1 MTHFCPIRDGRMKP
15 SLMGFLLQKEGNTMT
30 DNVYG
35 EAYQIFCQHLQD
47 SVTEEMFEAMV
58 LCAISGRW
66 LVIGTEKVVLPIHI
80 YRLTNPTIGKHQ
92 KMIINYNNIRLHEDA
107 YSEKDYIIASKTD
120 ENLFYLANRLSA
132 IKRWRVPTCLLPLY
146 DEIQQSYPHPAV
158 YFDHPC
164 ENHFLD
170 TAIQQLKVDIEKWT
184 QQRRIWYQQIVDD
197 LQLKLKERYHYV
209 RVEKNPFD
217 KNEYEARFCLDSRK
231 MKTLDVELWEKDSC
245 IVAMSNDASCD
256 IALNNAIDALNAAR
270 KIVAFCGC
278 RYPID

>member
-1 MTHFCPIRDGRMKP
+1 MNDK
-15 SLMGFLLQKEGNTMT
+15 
-30 DNVYG
+30 VYK
-35 EAYQIFCQHLQD
+35 EAYKMFCQHLQET
-47 SVTEEMFEAMV
+47 VTEEMFEAMV

-66 LVIGTEKVVLPIHI
+66 LVIGTEKVVLPIHV
-80 YRLTNPTIGKHQ
+80 YRLTNPTIGKYQ

-107 YSEKDYIIASKTD
+107 YSEKDYIIANKTD

-164 ENHFLD
+164 KNHFLD
-170 TAIQQLKVDIEKWT
+170 AAIQQLKAECEKWT

-197 LQLKLKERYHYV
+197 LLLLLKERYHYV
-209 RVEKNPFD
+209 MVEKNPFD
-217 KNEYEARFCLDSRK
+217 KNEYETRFCLDSRK
-231 MKTLDVELWEKDSC
+231 IKTLDVELWEKDSC

-256 IALNNAIDALNAAR
+256 IALNNAIDALNAAK
-270 KIVAFCGC
+270 KIVAFCNC
-278 RYPID
+278 RYQ